1 MALSIGVD
9 CSRGQWRISL
19 RENGLTLQLSS
30 FIDGTSALAYLER
43 TCALYPEPTIV
54 LSTDLSMPLT
64 RLSKLTEQQLN
75 ELTAHLIQQQVE
87 QHFLYAIKI
96 MSLDSYC
103 LPAIKYLASVPIHR
117 KLGYLNLGAPG
128 DLSVVTT
135 LLYRI
140 REREAAW
147 SEMSFFSLEI
157 GYRSRR
163 IVVVEEGRIVN
174 GIVGVATGDLTH
186 LPDGAE
192 YFSDETA
199 RGDAADRAFWESL
212 TRELAGLMAVHH
224 LEDIIVMGPRKAA
237 FIERFSDTYQVYY
250 YPQGEPDSE
259 GYEAAIGAGI
269 IAEGLRYPGLA
280 AEVVERLQICSLS

>member
-1 MALSIGVD
+1 
-9 CSRGQWRISL
+9 
-19 RENGLTLQLSS
+19 
-30 FIDGTSALAYLER
+30 
-43 TCALYPEPTIV
+43 
-54 LSTDLSMPLT
+54 MPLT

-163 IVVVEEGRIVN
+163 IVVVEEGHIVN

>member
-1 MALSIGVD
+1 MAMSIGVD

-19 RENGLTLQLSS
+19 RESGLTLQLSS

-54 LSTDLSMPLT
+54 LSADLNLPLT
-64 RLSKLTEQQLN
+64 RLSNLTEQQLN
-75 ELTAHLIQQQVE
+75 ELTAHLKQQQVG
-87 QHFLYAIKI
+87 QHFLYAIRI

-117 KLGYLNLGAPG
+117 KLGYIDMGASG
-128 DLSVVTT
+128 DLSIVTT
-135 LLYRI
+135 LLYRM

-147 SEMSFFSLEI
+147 SEMSFFSLEV

-174 GIVGVATGDLTH
+174 GIVGVAAGDLTH

-224 LEDIIVMGPRKAA
+224 LEDIIVMGPRKDA
-237 FIERFSDTYQVYY
+237 FIERFSDTYQVYH

>member
-9 CSRGQWRISL
+9 CSRGQWRIGL

-30 FIDGTSALAYLER
+30 FIEGASALAYLER

-54 LSTDLSMPLT
+54 LSTDLNMPLT
-64 RLSKLTEQQLN
+64 RLSKLTDQQLD
-75 ELTAHLIQQQVE
+75 ELTAHLIPQQAE
-87 QHFLYAIKI
+87 QHFLTAISI

-103 LPAIKYLASVPIHR
+103 LPAIKYLASVPMHR
-117 KLGYLNLGAPG
+117 KLGYVNMGAPG

-147 SEMSFFSLEI
+147 SEMSFFSLEV

-163 IVVVEEGRIVN
+163 IVVVEDGRIVN
-174 GIVGVATGDLTH
+174 GIVAIAAGDFAH
-186 LPDGAE
+186 LPDGAA
-192 YFSDETA
+192 YFGDETA
-199 RGDAADRAFWESL
+199 RSDAAELAFWESL

-224 LEDIIVMGPRKAA
+224 LEDIIVMGPRKDA
-237 FIERFSDTYQVYY
+237 FIERFSDAYQIYH
-250 YPQGEPDSE
+250 YPQGEPDSA

-280 AEVVERLQICSLS
+280 AEVVERLQI

>member
-54 LSTDLSMPLT
+54 LSTDLNMPLT
-64 RLSKLTEQQLN
+64 RLSMLTEQQLN
-75 ELTAHLIQQQVE
+75 ELTAHLIQQRY
-87 QHFLYAIKI
+87 FLYAIRI

-103 LPAIKYLASVPIHR
+103 LPSFKYLASVPIHR
-117 KLGYLNLGAPG
+117 KLGYLNMGAPG

-135 LLYRI
+135 LLYRM

-147 SEMSFFSLEI
+147 SEMSFFLLEI

-174 GIVGVATGDLTH
+174 GIVGVAAGDLTY

-224 LEDIIVMGPRKAA
+224 LEDIIIMGPRKDA
-237 FIERFSDTYQVYY
+237 FIERFSDTYQVYH

>member
-103 LPAIKYLASVPIHR
+103 LPAIKYLASLPISLMEQNTSAM
-117 KLGYLNLGAPG
+117 KLRAAM
-128 DLSVVTT
+128 
-135 LLYRI
+135 LL
-140 REREAAW
+140 
-147 SEMSFFSLEI
+147 I
-157 GYRSRR
+157 GPS
-163 IVVVEEGRIVN
+163 G
-174 GIVGVATGDLTH
+174 
-186 LPDGAE
+186 
-192 YFSDETA
+192 
-199 RGDAADRAFWESL
+199 
-212 TRELAGLMAVHH
+212 
-224 LEDIIVMGPRKAA
+224 KA
-237 FIERFSDTYQVYY
+237 
-250 YPQGEPDSE
+250 
-259 GYEAAIGAGI
+259 
-269 IAEGLRYPGLA
+269 
-280 AEVVERLQICSLS
+280 